1 MKLRVLGV
9 LAFGVAASACSDK
22 AESDFP
28 TATCAKLAAQNC
40 VEIAPGD
47 VAALT
52 DYLNDGLGEGSTIV
66 LGAGRYLLETQ
77 LTVPS
82 VKGVSIIGQGMDETT
97 LDFGPMKAAGTQ
109 GNGVYAVGT
118 DSILVQ
124 DFTVIDAVK
133 DGIRIESSDGVTFRR
148 IRTTWTNEGDSNNG
162 AYGIYPVKV
171 RNVLVED
178 SVAENA
184 SDAGLYVG
192 QCMYAIVRNNVV
204 RGNVAGLEIE
214 NTQYADV
221 YGNLAEDNTG
231 GIVVFDLP
239 GNPIVG
245 RDVRLRDNV
254 IRNNNRKNFAPQ
266 GVVKEIPAGTGT
278 FAMASRR
285 VEITGNT
292 YENNNTVDI
301 AVINGLVVDTD
312 PMVWNLATST
322 LLGNWD
328 DLGLPVGLKKTM
340 IPVLDENGDPVF
352 DDKGNP
358 VLEWNGEIE
367 PDDTMIGN
375 YRSDE
380 ILIAN
385 NTHSG
390 SGTKPD
396 VSVQFGLGLK
406 VLFGK
411 GPIRDVLYDVLGESG
426 FNPDVQADNTND
438 NHVCVGGNPAG
449 TFATVNLSVEPIPQK
464 ALFDGDRAPFDCDSL
479 TAGPVAEVVLAGE

>member
-9 LAFGVAASACSDK
+9 FAFGVAASACGDK
-22 AESDFP
+22 ANDFP
-28 TATCAKLAAQNC
+28 TTTCAKVAAANC
-40 VEIAPGD
+40 VEIASGD
-47 VAALT
+47 VAALKDLINGDVSDDT
-52 DYLNDGLGEGSTIV
+52 TIV
-66 LGAGRYLLETQ
+66 LGAGTYLLDQQ
-77 LTVPS
+77 LTLPS
-82 VKGVSIIGQGMDETT
+82 KKGVSLIGQGMDETT

-109 GNGVYAVGT
+109 GNGVFASGS

-148 IRTTWTNEGDSNNG
+148 IRTTWTNEGDSSNG

-192 QCMYAIVRNNVV
+192 QCMYAVVRNNVV

-301 AVINGLVVDTD
+301 AVINGLVVDSD
-312 PMVWNLATST
+312 PMVWNLAKST
-322 LLGNWD
+322 LLGDWE
-328 DLGLPVGLKKTM
+328 DLGLPAGVKKLM
-340 IPVLDENGDPVF
+340 EPVLDGNGDPVVDENGDPVTEW
-352 DDKGNP
+352 KGG
-358 VLEWNGEIE
+358 LE

-375 YRSDE
+375 YRSE
-380 ILIAN
+380 EVLVAN

-396 VSVQFGLGLK
+396 VTVQFGLGLK

-411 GPIRDVLYDVLGESG
+411 GPVRDVLYDVFGESG

-438 NHVCVGGNPAG
+438 NHICVGDNPAG
-449 TFATVNLSVEPIPQK
+449 TFATVNLSVEPVPVK
-464 ALFDGDRAPFDCDSL
+464 ALFEADRSPFDCNSL